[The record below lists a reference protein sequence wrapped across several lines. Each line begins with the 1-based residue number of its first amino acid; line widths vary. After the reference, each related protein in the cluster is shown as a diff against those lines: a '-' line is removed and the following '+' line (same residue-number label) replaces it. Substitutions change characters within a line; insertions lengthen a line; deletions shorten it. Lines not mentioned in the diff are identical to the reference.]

1 MRGGVPN
8 VVAEEG
14 TGLARVAARL
24 LRAVL
29 VTTGLVALGWLLTT
43 LLSAGSAAADPT
55 DELTGPTMADAAN
68 QVLTAT
74 TQTVSAAVLAPP
86 AAADPAPAPPPPAE
100 RAVTV
105 VTAEHAP
112 AAAPVAQRPA
122 AEHPRKPARHQAAAQ
137 PHRAG
142 HPAPAPKEE
151 APKPAAAPATT
162 GSAPADRA
170 SDQDPVPDRTP
181 ITPTAPTSSVS
192 AGHDGPGGARGGSA
206 LPSALAEP
214 VPVSAPH
221 LRLDRAGTAT
231 SRTAGL
237 PAMSPD

>member
-1 MRGGVPN
+1 M
-8 VVAEEG
+8 VAEEG
-14 TGLARVAARL
+14 TGMARVAARL

-29 VTTGLVALGWLLTT
+29 VTAGFVALGWLLTT
-43 LLSAGSAAADPT
+43 LLSTGSATADPA
-55 DELTGPTMADAAN
+55 DELTGPTMAVAAN

-86 AAADPAPAPPPPAE
+86 AAADPAPAPPPPDE
-100 RAVTV
+100 RAVTAA
-105 VTAEHAP
+105 TAESAP
-112 AAAPVAQRPA
+112 AAAPAAQRSA
-122 AEHPRKPARHQAAAQ
+122 AEHPRKPARHPAVAQ
-137 PHRAG
+137 PRRAG

-151 APKPAAAPATT
+151 APKPAAAPAPTS
-162 GSAPADRA
+162 SAPADRA
-170 SDQDPVPDRTP
+170 SDQDPAPDRTP
-181 ITPTAPTSSVS
+181 GAPTAPTSSVS

-214 VPVSAPH
+214 APASAPH
-221 LRLDRAGTAT
+221 IRLDRAGTAT

>member
-1 MRGGVPN
+1 MRGGVPS

-29 VTTGLVALGWLLTT
+29 VTAGFVALGWLLST
-43 LLSAGSAAADPT
+43 LLTTGSAAADPA

-68 QVLTAT
+68 QVLTASA
-74 TQTVSAAVLAPP
+74 QTVSAAVLAPP
-86 AAADPAPAPPPPAE
+86 PAADPAPAPPPPA
-100 RAVTV
+100 VTV
-105 VTAEHAP
+105 VPADRAP
-112 AAAPVAQRPA
+112 AATPAAQRPA
-122 AEHPRKPARHQAAAQ
+122 AAQHARKPARHAAT
-137 PHRAG
+137 PPRRAG
-142 HPAPAPKEE
+142 HQALAPKEE
-151 APKPAAAPATT
+151 APRPSAAPVTT
-162 GSAPADRA
+162 GTAPADRA
-170 SDQDPVPDRTP
+170 SDQDPGPDRTP
-181 ITPTAPTSSVS
+181 AAPTAPTSSVS

-214 VPVSAPH
+214 APASAP
-221 LRLDRAGTAT
+221 LNRLDRAGTAT